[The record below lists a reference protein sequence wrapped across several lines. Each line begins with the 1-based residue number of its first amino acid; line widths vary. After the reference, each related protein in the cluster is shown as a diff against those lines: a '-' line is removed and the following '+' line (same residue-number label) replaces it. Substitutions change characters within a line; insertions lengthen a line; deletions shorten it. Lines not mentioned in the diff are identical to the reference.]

1 MELSDA
7 TEKFPGD
14 TTGDRS
20 REPSDYATLGP
31 TFDSAMWITQMQ
43 NVSAESINVLGST
56 TNNSD
61 LRLND
66 FG

>member
-1 MELSDA
+1 
-7 TEKFPGD
+7 
-14 TTGDRS
+14 
-20 REPSDYATLGP
+20 
-31 TFDSAMWITQMQ
+31 MQ

-66 FG
+66 FGWHSTKRSCLFLARQTPQWAGASSFTRFLYHT